1 MLLNYSHLGFAGTG
15 RRISVVTQSFSIP
28 QDVPE
33 VKKHDIQ
40 MFPGGSDC
48 KESSCRVGDMGRSP
62 GEGNDNPL
70 LCYVQMQLFLNAGF
84 LTIWFTTLIRKDINN
99 SILELRA
106 LIILHYTTK
115 LELISV
121 TLLLNKMPT
130 QMTSLAGLTQVT
142 CSQPSSLFNT

>member
-1 MLLNYSHLGFAGTG
+1 
-15 RRISVVTQSFSIP
+15 
-28 QDVPE
+28 
-33 VKKHDIQ
+33 

-48 KESSCRVGDMGRSP
+48 KESSCSVGDMGLIPGLGRSP

-70 LCYVQMQLFLNAGF
+70 LCYVQMQLFLSAGF

-106 LIILHYTTK
+106 LIILYYTTK